1 MYALHCRYVLY
12 RYNKRCYGKFTLRQP
27 LSLVLIV
34 LSPATV
40 AHVFI
45 PGSTHPHH
53 RSFLVYAGLP
63 QTNEHK
69 IISTN
74 LLSPRPGWNR
84 RWCYH
89 GPAPITLCKSHR
101 NLGTSPHSAI
111 RHKPTSYGRIHKS
124 AFSGRKSLNSTSFC
138 PLSRSISR
146 HFALLEAGFQ
156 LYAGQFTNFL
166 TPRHRKRCIYAW
178 LHSGIFFQ
186 F

>member
-45 PGSTHPHH
+45 PGSTHPRH

-89 GPAPITLCKSHR
+89 GPAPITLCESH
-101 NLGTSPHSAI
+101 HSI
-111 RHKPTSYGRIHKS
+111 VSTLTVP
-124 AFSGRKSLNSTSFC
+124 SGINPRATVA
-138 PLSRSISR
+138 SIKVLFQGVKASIQP
-146 HFALLEAGFQ
+146 HFARSHAQSLG
-156 LYAGQFTNFL
+156 
-166 TPRHRKRCIYAW
+166 I
-178 LHSGIFFQ
+178 LHS
-186 F
+186 

>member
-1 MYALHCRYVLY
+1 M
-12 RYNKRCYGKFTLRQP
+12 
-27 LSLVLIV
+27 
-34 LSPATV
+34 
-40 AHVFI
+40 FI
-45 PGSTHPHH
+45 PGSTHPRH

-89 GPAPITLCKSHR
+89 GSSPDNAMWKSPQYR
-101 NLGTSPHSAI
+101 QYPHSAI
-111 RHKPTSYGRIHKS
+111 WHKTTSYGRIHKS
-124 AFSGRKSLNSTSFC
+124 AFSGRKSLNLTSFC

-146 HFALLEAGFQ
+146 HFALLEAVFQ
-156 LYAGQFTNFL
+156 LYTGQFTNFL

-178 LHSGIFFQ
+178 LHSGIFFN